1 VSSTTTL
8 IFCPPF
14 TAVTAFVVVPGFA
27 STPPQGASFCGS
39 PLSSSTSH
47 EAGSSSLKCAL
58 TIGATVAPSTAT
70 DNPRTHFFTMT
81 PKERCADGGH
91 SSGPQTPASSRF
103 SGAPARW
110 ASRLLYACAPAQS
123 RGDGEPLHDL
133 ENDQTPPPGR
143 ARRHRRPDDAATR
156 AGGRDRAG
164 GSLPVPESPRAAGVC
179 TAQSRFAFRSASAPR
194 LRDRDVHSH
203 G

>member
-47 EAGSSSLKCAL
+47 EAGSRSLKCAL

-70 DNPRTHFFTMT
+70 GNPRIHFFTM
-81 PKERCADGGH
+81 
-91 SSGPQTPASSRF
+91 S
-103 SGAPARW
+103 
-110 ASRLLYACAPAQS
+110 
-123 RGDGEPLHDL
+123 
-133 ENDQTPPPGR
+133 PPRKDVRMAGIL
-143 ARRHRRPDDAATR
+143 AA
-156 AGGRDRAG
+156 RDR
-164 GSLPVPESPRAAGVC
+164 RRR
-179 TAQSRFAFRSASAPR
+179 QDFREH
-194 LRDRDVHSH
+194 LLD
-203 G
+203 